1 MIKHHGKTNQFGR
14 TEYMGVMRHKEPL
27 LCTVGQ
33 TAFYLFYRWEI
44 MQEPIPQFW
53 QRQQWYDWHL
63 LKGRTI
69 SSPLSYEI
77 QLEWTNKVFKA
88 IGLSSKKKTHS
99 GRAGGAR
106 VAELQGVDENS
117 IRRAGH
123 WNQDAMS
130 NCYLT
135 ALPRDFLRTMAGFKP
150 EDHQN
155 YYLPRATISPPESLV
170 RALWPWIDAWL
181 IWFQQED
188 ACTED
193 IDPILNLPPLPPLV
207 QAGIQQV
214 DTNDLAAQGFLKL
227 LQQLRTVIL
236 QDAVFL
242 QIEVPSHSM
251 WKHPLFQRS
260 DYKQF
265 AQELLQSVH
274 TIETPYEIQLQQSMP
289 AIADRITN
297 TEHNLQQTMS
307 SNQFQLL
314 DYLRTISGQVHD
326 LTSGQISFT
335 VRANGGFESGLEQL
349 EQYTLAQDLIQPA
362 IDQRNPLE
370 NKASIPEQS
379 LLIPTAFSAEMP
391 SYTLSRTIS
400 TVRELWA
407 EWTIGINGQPAVQA
421 LEQQY
426 GAKWRS
432 ESKERVMFGRRKIII
447 DEIYARTKDGTPV
460 AEAVEALELTQV
472 RMKCSLA
479 KLGDFLK
486 ASRTDPCI

>member
-1 MIKHHGKTNQFGR
+1 
-14 TEYMGVMRHKEPL
+14 
-27 LCTVGQ
+27 
-33 TAFYLFYRWEI
+33 
-44 MQEPIPQFW
+44 
-53 QRQQWYDWHL
+53 
-63 LKGRTI
+63 
-69 SSPLSYEI
+69 
-77 QLEWTNKVFKA
+77 
-88 IGLSSKKKTHS
+88 
-99 GRAGGAR
+99 
-106 VAELQGVDENS
+106 
-117 IRRAGH
+117 
-123 WNQDAMS
+123 
-130 NCYLT
+130 
-135 ALPRDFLRTMAGFKP
+135 
-150 EDHQN
+150 
-155 YYLPRATISPPESLV
+155 
-170 RALWPWIDAWL
+170 
-181 IWFQQED
+181 
-188 ACTED
+188 
-193 IDPILNLPPLPPLV
+193 
-207 QAGIQQV
+207 
-214 DTNDLAAQGFLKL
+214 
-227 LQQLRTVIL
+227 
-236 QDAVFL
+236 
-242 QIEVPSHSM
+242 
-251 WKHPLFQRS
+251 
-260 DYKQF
+260 
-265 AQELLQSVH
+265 
-274 TIETPYEIQLQQSMP
+274 MP

-391 SYTLSRTIS
+391 SYTLSRTTS